1 MRLSLI
7 ARISVFTALVFQAT
21 ALSGCSFKRYAI
33 NTIGDSLSEG
43 VSVYETDPDIDLI
56 GEALPFSLKLLETL
70 LAESPKHKGLL
81 LSACKGFTLY
91 SYVYV
96 QQEAEMEAGN
106 DLARQRAMNLRARGL
121 LLRALDYGVR
131 GLDVAHPGFRDAFAK
146 STRGALKTM
155 KRGDVPMLYWCAT
168 ALGLAISSS
177 RGDAEMIARL
187 PEVDA
192 MLARAIE
199 LDPDWQ
205 EGTLH
210 EFKLILAGARPSM
223 SAEDTAGIGKSYE
236 RALSLSGGRRAS
248 LFVSYAE
255 AVCVKA
261 QDRVAF
267 RGMLDRALAI
277 DPDREETLRLAN
289 HVSQRRARWLLG
301 RIDDLF
307 LEPEEPAPKAAP
319 TTDTAPPAVPVP

>member
-1 MRLSLI
+1 MRHSPNAWLYLFAALLI
-7 ARISVFTALVFQAT
+7 QAT
-21 ALSGCSFKRYAI
+21 AFSGCSVKRYAV
-33 NTIGDSLSEG
+33 NSIGDSLSEG
-43 VSVYETDPDIDLI
+43 VSVYETDPDMDLV
-56 GEALPFSLKLLETL
+56 GDALPFSLKLLETL
-70 LAESPKHKGLL
+70 LAESPEHEGML

-96 QQEAEMEAGN
+96 QQEAEMNTGG
-106 DLARQRAMNLRARGL
+106 DLARQRELNLRARRL
-121 LLRALDYGVR
+121 FLRGLDYGVR
-131 GLDVAHPGFRDAFAK
+131 GLELGHPGFRSAFAR
-146 STRGALKTM
+146 SPMDALKAT
-155 KRGDVPMLYWCAT
+155 KRADVPRIYWCAA

-177 RGDAEMIARL
+177 RSDAEMIARL

-192 MLARAIE
+192 LLARAIE

-210 EFKLILAGARPSM
+210 EFNLILAGARPSM
-223 SAEDTAGIGKSYE
+223 SAADTAGIGKSYE
-236 RALSLSGGRRAS
+236 RALALSGGKRAS

-255 AVCVKA
+255 TVCVKA
-261 QDRVAF
+261 QDRTGF
-267 RGMLDRALAI
+267 RVILGRALAI

-307 LEPEEPAPKAAP
+307 LDSEPATPETTPAP
-319 TTDTAPPAVPVP
+319 TMVPAP

>member
-1 MRLSLI
+1 MSLPE
-7 ARISVFTALVFQAT
+7 
-21 ALSGCSFKRYAI
+21 Y
-33 NTIGDSLSEG
+33 IG
-43 VSVYETDPDIDLI
+43 
-56 GEALPFSLKLLETL
+56 LKLLETL
-70 LAESPKHKGLL
+70 LAESPDHKGLL

-96 QQEAEMEAGN
+96 QQEAEMGAGG
-106 DLARQRAMNLRARGL
+106 DLARQRELNGRARAL
-121 LLRALDYGVR
+121 LLRGLGYGMR
-131 GLDVAHPGFRDAFAK
+131 GLEVARPGFRAGFAASPK
-146 STRGALKTM
+146 NALRKM
-155 KRGDVPMLYWCAT
+155 KRGDVPLLYWSA
-168 ALGLAISSS
+168 ASLGLAISSS
-177 RGDAEMIARL
+177 RSDAEMIARL
-187 PEVDA
+187 PEVDV

-210 EFKLILAGARPSM
+210 EFNLILAGARPSM
-223 SAEDTAGIGKSYE
+223 SADDTAGIGKSYE
-236 RALSLSGGRRAS
+236 RALALSGGKRAS

-261 QDRVAF
+261 QDRAAF

-277 DPDREETLRLAN
+277 DPDKEESLRLAN

-307 LEPEEPAPKAAP
+307 LEPEEPAPETAPAADPASPAAP
-319 TTDTAPPAVPVP
+319 AP